1 MNLVSV
7 LDKFRKKR
15 KRKQVDLQNQ
25 FIFRMAT
32 KLYVGGLPYST
43 TQDQLRDAFAKA
55 GEVASTSIIMD
66 KMTGRSRGFG
76 FVEMSNDAD
85 AQKAIEMWNGQDFDG
100 RKLTVNEAKPMEARA
115 PRSNDGGGYGGG
127 NGGGRRSW

>member
-1 MNLVSV
+1 
-7 LDKFRKKR
+7 
-15 KRKQVDLQNQ
+15 
-25 FIFRMAT
+25 MAT

-43 TQDQLRDAFAKA
+43 TQDELRDAFGKA
-55 GEVASTSIIMD
+55 GSVASASIIMD

-76 FVEMSNDAD
+76 FIEMENDAD
-85 AQKAIEMWNGQDFDG
+85 AQKAIEMWNGQDFGG

-127 NGGGRRSW
+127 GGRRSW